1 MRKTFSVELPAEV
14 VDWLESQPDGGAD
27 LIEGVAREKM
37 AFSVETPVSPEVEGL
52 LMGVTDPELLGRLR
66 ALARYPQLI
75 GAVTSEL
82 VTIERAEAMA
92 VEADSRRSFSQRGPE
107 A

>member
-1 MRKTFSVELPAEV
+1 M
-14 VDWLESQPDGGAD
+14 VDWLESQPDRGAD

-37 AFSVETPVSPEVEGL
+37 AFAVEVPVSPEVDGL
-52 LMGVTDPELLGRLR
+52 LMGVTDPALAGRLR

-75 GAVTSEL
+75 QAVTADL

-92 VEADSRRSFSQRGPE
+92 VEADNRR
-107 A
+107 